1 MSALARNPRLSR
13 WTMLALLG
21 IVALA
26 AGLRFFQIDRLPP
39 GLSYDE
45 AWNNRQAL
53 RVVQGRGLPVYFV
66 DEWSDVEEPLHIY
79 LIAALFA
86 VAGPHAIGGRLVSAL
101 LGTLTIPLLFFAT
114 REMLRAA
121 SPNSSQ
127 ARGMRQSDD
136 TIALLA
142 AFVLG
147 TLYWHVHYTRLG
159 MEPPAVPAM
168 ATLAFWLLWR
178 AFNRG
183 GWLDYGIA
191 GGALG
196 LSLYTHPSARFTPI
210 VVALFVA
217 WRWAGYAL
225 NRGAGWGYARREL
238 PRMGL
243 LAGCALAVYAPLGLY
258 FLQNPDLFFYRAGQ
272 ASVVTLGGGAGP
284 ILENTS
290 RVIQGLFW
298 RGDTNLRL
306 NLPGRPGLD
315 AVQALLFVAGAVYAL
330 GRERR
335 RALIFPLIWAA
346 VMVLPSVFSDAAP
359 HFGRML
365 GATPALAIL
374 VAFGLAQISG
384 SRFPV
389 SNLKL
394 PARQRTQV
402 ERLVLAA
409 ALVAPL
415 YSAVRMARD
424 YFVTWARDPGLYTA
438 FDVGLRQSAEYLAAL
453 PGDELI
459 SLSPVNR
466 DVPVLRFA
474 FRDDVSRLKTFNG
487 RRCVVY
493 PFQPARDWTHIAIV
507 AQEIHSLP
515 VIQRAFPSG
524 QVADRFLDA
533 GTAFAVVY
541 RVQAGTQ
548 AQTPLQEPAVFGD
561 QIALVDTQIA
571 GVSVQAGQTL
581 PITLTWTGRAAL
593 QKDYTIFVHL
603 APTLD
608 APPAAQEDAQP
619 CDNSYPTTWWSP
631 GEIIQENRIIAVPA
645 DAPPGQYV
653 LTTGIYDLV
662 TGRRLPVR
670 STEPSPG
677 DRFILGA
684 ITVTR

>member
-1 MSALARNPRLSR
+1 MQNPARRSGLAV
-13 WTMLALLG
+13 WVILALVV
-21 IVALA
+21 ITALA

-45 AWNNRQAL
+45 AWNDRQAL
-53 RVVQGRGLPVYFV
+53 RVVQGRGLPVYFM
-66 DEWSDVEEPLHIY
+66 DERSDVEEPLHIY

-86 VAGPHAIGGRLVSAL
+86 LAGPHAIGGRLVSAL
-101 LGTLTIPLLFFAT
+101 LGTLTIPLLFLAT

-121 SPNSSQ
+121 SPTFQVRSL
-127 ARGMRQSDD
+127 RESDD
-136 TIALLA
+136 AIALLA
-142 AFVLG
+142 AFVLA

-183 GWLDYGIA
+183 RWLDYAIA

-217 WRWAGYAL
+217 WRWAGYISD
-225 NRGAGWGYARREL
+225 RGAGWDPIRREL
-238 PRMGL
+238 PRVGL

-258 FLQNPDLFFYRAGQ
+258 FIQNPDLFFYRAGQ
-272 ASVVTLGGGAGP
+272 ASVVTLSGGVGP
-284 ILENTS
+284 ILENMG
-290 RVIQGLFW
+290 RVIEGVFW

-315 AVQALLFVAGAVYAL
+315 AVQALLFVAGVVYAL

-335 RALIFPLIWAA
+335 RVLVFPLIWAG
-346 VMVLPSVFSDAAP
+346 VMILPSVFSDAAP

-365 GATPALAIL
+365 GATPALSIL
-374 VAFGLAQISG
+374 VALGLAQISNL
-384 SRFPV
+384 RFPRH
-389 SNLKL
+389 SLK
-394 PARQRTQV
+394 PATRQLTQV

-409 ALVAPL
+409 ALIAPL

-459 SLSPVNR
+459 SLSPVDR
-466 DVPVLRFA
+466 DFPVLRFA

-493 PFQPARDWTHIAIV
+493 PFQPTRDWTHIAII
-507 AQEIHSLP
+507 AQETHSLP
-515 VIQRAFPSG
+515 AIQRAFPSG
-524 QVADRFLDA
+524 QVAEKFFDA
-533 GTAFAVVY
+533 GTAFAVAY

-548 AQTPLQEPAVFGD
+548 AQTLLQELAVFDD
-561 QIALVDTQIA
+561 QIALVDAQITEA
-571 GVSVQAGQTL
+571 SVQAGQTL
-581 PITLTWTGRAAL
+581 PITLTWAGRAVL
-593 QKDYTIFVHL
+593 QTDYTIFVHL
-603 APTLD
+603 APALD
-608 APPAAQEDAQP
+608 APPVAQEDAQP

-631 GEIIQENRIIAVPA
+631 GEIIQENRIIAVPP
-645 DAPPGQYV
+645 DTPPGQYI
-653 LTTGIYDLV
+653 LTTGIYDLA

-670 STEPSPG
+670 SRDPSPG
-677 DRFILGA
+677 DRFVLGA
-684 ITVTR
+684 VMVAR